1 MKKLLFLLLTL
12 IAVATFSCRKDS
24 SGEQVVVSVPPF
36 QVGQP
41 VSSAAPLSGCLKG
54 TMKTG
59 ETYLVGAD
67 ICVAEGDTLLM
78 QEGVRILFTGNFNF
92 IVKGTL
98 LSLGTQEKPNWIT
111 YKDAV
116 KTDEIGAD
124 PLKDP
129 AYQGLWGGLMA
140 EVKSPLMV
148 IKWTHVEFG
157 GGKAAVSPVSYIANG
172 GTTYPVNFSNPDGV
186 FVFEDSWIYGSVD
199 DPIRPFGGKLHVMR
213 NTFEKCGFTGGE
225 GLNIKSGCVGN
236 VAYNVFIGTGT
247 NGPKASNNGGKN
259 PQTEIAMYNNT
270 MIACGYR
277 RASAGRG
284 GSLNFEEGS
293 KGVAYNNLMV
303 NCKFGLRIV
312 GSANYSGNVLVI
324 ADTANIKYGYNYNYV
339 DSLSIANQIYPTPF
353 LTKPQSTDIPNPSTF
368 IPAGYKLGDVYDGSS
383 VVGKNNPQF
392 VNFPLPQKTPFL
404 RDITTQGKW
413 DFRLAAGS
421 PAIGKGFTGFSPLSN
436 GVPVSEKFGAT
447 EITAPSAD
455 IGAYPSNGKGNKH

>member
-1 MKKLLFLLLTL
+1 MKKFSFLLLTL
-12 IAVATFSCRKDS
+12 VAIATFSCKKDG

-36 QVGQP
+36 QVGQA
-41 VSSAAPLSGCLKG
+41 VSNAAPLTGCLKG

-67 ICVAEGDTLLM
+67 ICVAEGDTLLI

-140 EVKSPLMV
+140 EVKCPLMV

-157 GGKAAVSPVSYIANG
+157 GGKAAVSPISYIANG

-186 FVFEDSWIYGSVD
+186 FVFEDSWIYGAVD

-225 GLNIKSGCVGN
+225 GMNIKSGCVGN
-236 VAYNVFIGTGT
+236 VAYNVFIGVGT

-259 PQTEIAMYNNT
+259 PQTEVAMYNNT

-277 RASAGRG
+277 RSSAGRG

-324 ADTANIKYGYNYNYV
+324 ADTANIKYGYNYSYV

-447 EITAPSAD
+447 EITGPSAD